1 MADATTCPTAAPAD
15 PRSIEPPPE
24 RSTPSPPGPAETPG
38 PQQRSTA
45 PAEAVVSLLAAVCF
59 MLWARSIDVNPLVRI
74 GQVSGL
80 AALQLRAAVIGVPV
94 LAALLYVAHRT
105 APGRYP
111 LVLRL
116 GCAVFAGLG
125 TGLVAG
131 GVVVA
136 LNGTPWGLG
145 GQEGDPGN
153 VMGMADDMIRG
164 KGLPGVYPPLFPA
177 LLVGWGKLF
186 HGAHGGVAGVAF
198 AMKDLQVLCTAVA
211 GPMTYLAWRLLLR
224 PFWALL
230 VAVPS
235 AVLFIDPIRP
245 YSHGAMLVMLPVL
258 AVGFR
263 ELRRSHEL
271 SARSAVARATA
282 LGASIGLLFLWYSGW
297 FVWAAPGVLVLV
309 GSVLP
314 WRKGAARL
322 KRALLFLAVAAASAA
337 LVGAPLLYQLVR
349 LGATTKDRYAMIT
362 VYADPAYVM
371 GWMSDRPGT
380 QTYHNWP
387 LSGELAGQSAFTLL
401 VLAAAALAIGL
412 GSGGILVRTVT
423 TVLVSSWLLRFWFA
437 SQLERTQAVQL
448 YPRTTWIIMYC
459 LIVLAVLGLMLAAQ
473 RVTAWSRTLSHPG
486 SGTPGTSGTSGGP
499 SLLTIRRMTAGGV
512 CAIALFAAMAGSWSA
527 NRYMPTTDPGVLD
540 MGLDARRAHLL
551 KDATGHCPRY
561 SPVATCAGINQN
573 LSVRDTGPDDLQ
585 LWCANVPGPDWPTTC
600 GRKAPWI

>member
-1 MADATTCPTAAPAD
+1 M
-15 PRSIEPPPE
+15 
-24 RSTPSPPGPAETPG
+24 
-38 PQQRSTA
+38 
-45 PAEAVVSLLAAVCF
+45 SLLAGVCF

-80 AALQLRAAVIGVPV
+80 AGLQLHAVVVTLPV
-94 LAALLYVAHRT
+94 LTALLYAAHR
-105 APGRYP
+105 GGSERYR

-116 GCAVFAGLG
+116 GCAVLAGLA

-153 VMGMADDMIRG
+153 IMGMADDMIRG

-177 LLVGWGKLF
+177 LLVVWGKLF
-186 HGAHGGVAGVAF
+186 HGAHGGIAGVAF
-198 AMKDLQVLCTAVA
+198 AMKDLQVLCTAVV
-211 GPMTYLAWRLLLR
+211 GPLTYLAWRMLLR

-258 AVGFR
+258 AAGFR

-271 SARSAVARATA
+271 PTRSAVLRAAA
-282 LGASIGLLFLWYSGW
+282 LGSSLGVLFLWYSGW
-297 FVWAAPGVLVLV
+297 FVWAAPGTLVLA
-309 GSVLP
+309 GCVLP
-314 WRKGAARL
+314 WRKGTAGLR
-322 KRALLFLAVAAASAA
+322 RALLFLGVTVVSAGV
-337 LVGAPLLYQLVR
+337 VGSPLLYQLVR

-362 VYADPAYVM
+362 TYVDPAYVM
-371 GWMSDRPGT
+371 GWASDRPGT

-412 GSGGILVRTVT
+412 GSGGILVRTVAA
-423 TVLVSSWLLRFWFA
+423 VLASSWLLRFWFA
-437 SQLERTQAVQL
+437 SRMERTQAVQL

-459 LIVLAVLGLMLAAQ
+459 LIVLAVLGLMLAVQ
-473 RVTAWSRTLSHPG
+473 RLTAWSRTLSPSGGAAGDGTSVSNGPG
-486 SGTPGTSGTSGGP
+486 STAGGP
-499 SLLTIRRMTAGGV
+499 SRRTIRRMTTGGV

-527 NRYMPTTDPGVLD
+527 NRYMPTTDTTVQD
-540 MGLDARRAHLL
+540 MGLDAWRAHLL
-551 KDATGHCPRY
+551 KDAAGHCPRY
-561 SPVATCAGINQN
+561 SPVATCAGLNQD
-573 LSVRDTGPDDLQ
+573 LSARIVGPDDYH
-585 LWCANVPGPDWPTTC
+585 LWCANAPAVEWPTTC